1 MTKSAD
7 LGTPG
12 AKQGFRQSISG
23 GAPLLPLLV
32 LAGLQFMD
40 QANQSAFS
48 VLIPNVRDAFHLSDA
63 GILGIVAIASAGAL
77 LATVPVAMAADR
89 FNRVWI
95 AIIGA
100 VVWSGFS
107 IGLGAAGTAIVGGI
121 MFSAMTMGQSVV
133 FPTHNSLIADYY
145 PVAQRQ
151 RVYSVHRF
159 GLSLGAIFGVL
170 VGAGLTVVTHNWR
183 TAFFVFPVITVA
195 VGLVGAL
202 KMREPERGTHE
213 LESLADP
220 SGRAGASGSAVAE
233 LLEEAS
239 QVVVPQTAAGGAAA
253 VAPPPEPPLSVGEA
267 WRTVW
272 KIQALRRIFLALP
285 FLAAAIA
292 GFSSLASLEYQR
304 VFHLGV
310 FQRAMFVAPVQV
322 FDLIG
327 IVIGARLGTRLVAK
341 GGVRLVFRMIAVSST
356 MAAGF
361 ITLFALAPNVP
372 IAFIGNAGIDLSL
385 AVVAPGVLASLSL
398 AIPSRARSL
407 GFSIGALWILP
418 GLVVIPIVGA
428 VGDEIGLRYGML
440 ILVPVFILGGLIVAT
455 AGSVIDA
462 DARNVWTSIM
472 VRAEML
478 AARRAGRLPLLAV
491 KDARIGY
498 GSVRIIDGLDFDV
511 SEGEIVAVLGTNGAG
526 KSTLLRA
533 IGGVV
538 EADGGAIV
546 FDGRDITHMPPQE
559 IARLGISQAP
569 GGESVFAN
577 LSVDENLRAAAWQDR
592 KDEALVQH
600 RLGDVLSRFPT
611 LAERLS
617 VRAGDLS
624 GGQQQML
631 GLAMIF
637 LGKPKILLVDELSLG
652 LAPIVV
658 DQLLDALRTIRDQG
672 TAIVLVE
679 QSVNIALAVAD
690 RAYVMDKG
698 AIVFSGTA
706 AELEAAP
713 DVLRSVYL
721 KGAAG
726 RIAVAAPLATLAA
739 TDAALSPFSATGET
753 VADPGA
759 SAADALELRA
769 ISVSFGGVIAV
780 NEVSLRVDAGDI
792 VGIIGPNGAGKTTL
806 FDVVCGFTHADEGRV
821 LIGGVDMTRRPPGVR
836 ARLGLGRSFQ
846 DSRLFGDL
854 TVRETLAVAL
864 ERFIDGSDPLS
875 DAMRLPD
882 VVLTE
887 AAVKRRVDELI
898 EAFGLQAFDNR
909 LLSELSTG
917 SRRLVDLA
925 GVVAHAPHL
934 VLLDEP
940 SSGIAQREVEEL
952 AEVLARV
959 RAELGATFVVI
970 EHDIAFVRTF
980 ARRLIALDRGSV
992 IADGDPEWVLG
1003 EEAVQVAFL
1012 GGGSI
1017 AASRSGSDAP
1027 AAARHRGNE
1036 ST

>member
-1 MTKSAD
+1 M
-7 LGTPG
+7 PG
-12 AKQGFRQSISG
+12 NSRGFRAAITG
-23 GAPLLPLLV
+23 GVPLLPLVV

-63 GILGIVAIASAGAL
+63 GILGIVAIASAAAL
-77 LATVPVAMAADR
+77 LATLPVAMAADR

-95 AIIGA
+95 ALGGA
-100 VVWSGFS
+100 VIWSGFS
-107 IGLGAAGTAIVGGI
+107 IGLGVAATAIVGGL

-170 VGAGLTVVTHNWR
+170 VGAGLTVLTHDWR
-183 TAFFVFPVITVA
+183 VAFFAFPAITVA
-195 VGLVGAL
+195 IAIVGLRL
-202 KMREPERGTHE
+202 REPERGAYE
-213 LESLADP
+213 LDTLADP
-220 SGRAGASGSAVAE
+220 AGNAGASGSAVAE
-233 LLEEAS
+233 LLDEAS
-239 QVVVPQTAAGGAAA
+239 RAAA
-253 VAPPPEPPLSVGEA
+253 APDSTVAPPSPEPPVSVGEA
-267 WRTVW
+267 WRLVW

-327 IVIGARLGTRLVAK
+327 IVIGARLGTKLVAK

-356 MAAGF
+356 IAAGF

-398 AIPSRARSL
+398 AIPARARSL

-418 GLVVIPIVGA
+418 GLVVIPIIGA
-428 VGDEIGLRYGML
+428 VGDQIGLRYGML
-440 ILVPVFILGGLIVAT
+440 ILVPVFVLGGLIVAT

-462 DARNVWTSIM
+462 DARNVWTSIK

-491 KDARIGY
+491 REARIGY
-498 GSVRIIDGLDFDV
+498 GSVQIIDELDFDV
-511 SEGEIVAVLGTNGAG
+511 AEGEVVALLGTNGAG

-559 IARLGISQAP
+559 IARLGISQVP
-569 GGESVFAN
+569 GGEGVFTN
-577 LSVDENLRAAAWQDR
+577 LTVEENLRAAAWQDR
-592 KDEALVQH
+592 KDEQLAER
-600 RLGDVLSRFPT
+600 RLTEVLERFPT
-611 LAERLS
+611 LAERLPM
-617 VRAGDLS
+617 RAGDLS

-631 GLAMIF
+631 GLAMVF
-637 LGKPKILLVDELSLG
+637 LGQSKLLLVDELSIG

-658 DQLLDALRTIRDQG
+658 DELLDALRTIRSQG

-679 QSVNIALAVAD
+679 QSVNIALSVAD

-698 AIVFSGTA
+698 VIVFSGSA
-706 AELEAAP
+706 GELEAAP
-713 DVLRSVYL
+713 DVLTSVYL
-721 KGAAG
+721 RGAAG
-726 RIAVAAPLATLAA
+726 RIGLAAPVPR
-739 TDAALSPFSATGET
+739 SPQGPATGG
-753 VADPGA
+753 GA
-759 SAADALELRA
+759 TAALELRS
-769 ISVSFGGVIAV
+769 ISVSFGGVLAV
-780 NEVSLRVDAGDI
+780 NEVSFRVEPGEI
-792 VGIIGPNGAGKTTL
+792 LGIIGPNGAGKTTV
-806 FDVVCGFTHADEGRV
+806 FDVVCGYTRADEGRV
-821 LIGGVDMTRRPPGVR
+821 LVGGADMSRRSPSSR

-854 TVRETLAVAL
+854 TVRETLSVAL
-864 ERFIDGSDPLS
+864 ERFIEGSDPVS
-875 DAMRLPD
+875 DALRLPD
-882 VVLTE
+882 VLLTE
-887 AAVKRRVDELI
+887 AAVSRRVDELI
-898 EAFGLQAFDNR
+898 ESFSLETFANR
-909 LLSELSTG
+909 LMSELSTG

-952 AEVLARV
+952 AAVLARV

-970 EHDIAFVRTF
+970 EHDIAFIRSF
-980 ARRLIALDRGSV
+980 AGRLIALDRGSV
-992 IADGDPEWVLG
+992 LADGDPEWVLE
-1003 EEAVQVAFL
+1003 EEAVRVAFL
-1012 GGGSI
+1012 GGGSV
-1017 AASRSGSDAP
+1017 AASRSGVGAP
-1027 AAARHRGNE
+1027 ASPAPRRSD